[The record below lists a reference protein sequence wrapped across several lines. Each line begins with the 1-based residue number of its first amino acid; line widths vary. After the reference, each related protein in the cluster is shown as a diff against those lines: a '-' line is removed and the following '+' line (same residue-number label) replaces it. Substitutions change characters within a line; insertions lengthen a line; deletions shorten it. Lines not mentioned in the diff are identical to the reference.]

1 MIKEVD
7 EVKRGVQDLQS
18 VVTCLKEACDGQPI
32 DNVLSDMEKVAEI
45 INPNFLRK
53 MTVDYTSVL
62 NALISKI
69 ENKIREK
76 KGEDVGRKLH
86 EVELLAENVLN
97 DMKSVA
103 RILLQRVIK
112 SDLQPH
118 VLAALMNAV
127 CGLEGIAISDWTV
140 AVVIALVQKD
150 EKEAMNVG
158 NLLRLLGLFSE
169 QNARLTQVQ
178 VLNLFRTVVKKY
190 GKQLASQKGYL
201 QSLLEG
207 FDQKNALVKLLQ
219 KMIEKL

>member
-1 MIKEVD
+1 M
-7 EVKRGVQDLQS
+7 
-18 VVTCLKEACDGQPI
+18 
-32 DNVLSDMEKVAEI
+32 
-45 INPNFLRK
+45 
-53 MTVDYTSVL
+53 
-62 NALISKI
+62 
-69 ENKIREK
+69 
-76 KGEDVGRKLH
+76 
-86 EVELLAENVLN
+86 
-97 DMKSVA
+97 
-103 RILLQRVIK
+103 LQRVIK

-127 CGLEGIAISDWTV
+127 CGLEGIAVSDWTV
-140 AVVIALVQKD
+140 A
-150 EKEAMNVG
+150 MNVG
-158 NLLRLLGLFSE
+158 DLLRLLGLFSE

>member
-1 MIKEVD
+1 M
-7 EVKRGVQDLQS
+7 
-18 VVTCLKEACDGQPI
+18 
-32 DNVLSDMEKVAEI
+32 
-45 INPNFLRK
+45 
-53 MTVDYTSVL
+53 
-62 NALISKI
+62 
-69 ENKIREK
+69 
-76 KGEDVGRKLH
+76 
-86 EVELLAENVLN
+86 
-97 DMKSVA
+97 
-103 RILLQRVIK
+103 LQRVIK

-118 VLAALMNAV
+118 MLAALMNAV
-127 CGLEGIAISDWTV
+127 CGLEGTAISDWTV
-140 AVVIALVQKD
+140 AVVMAFVQKD

-158 NLLRLLGLFSE
+158 DLLRLLGLFSE

>member
-1 MIKEVD
+1 M
-7 EVKRGVQDLQS
+7 
-18 VVTCLKEACDGQPI
+18 
-32 DNVLSDMEKVAEI
+32 
-45 INPNFLRK
+45 
-53 MTVDYTSVL
+53 
-62 NALISKI
+62 
-69 ENKIREK
+69 
-76 KGEDVGRKLH
+76 
-86 EVELLAENVLN
+86 
-97 DMKSVA
+97 
-103 RILLQRVIK
+103 LQRVIK

-140 AVVIALVQKD
+140 AVVMAFVQKD
-150 EKEAMNVG
+150 EKAMNVG
-158 NLLRLLGLFSE
+158 DLLRLLGLFSE

-190 GKQLASQKGYL
+190 GKQLSSQKGYL